1 MLGVCYYPE
10 QWPEARWA
18 EDARLMRACGLKIV
32 RIGEFAWGR
41 IEPRENAYDW
51 TWLDRAI
58 DTLAAAGL
66 KLILGTPTAT
76 PPAWLTQRHPDV
88 LRVGA
93 DGRRWSHGGRRHTCP
108 TSAVSATYAAYT
120 RQIVGAMSERYGTHP
135 AVVAWQIDNELSN
148 HATGRCYCDQCRAA
162 FQRWCC
168 QRYGS
173 LEHLNEAWGTS
184 FWSQCYSDWGQI
196 PVPSDPV
203 GGGHNPSL
211 QLAYRRFSSD
221 THVQLVR
228 NQATQLRQNSPGR
241 TITTNIAPLD
251 NELDWHAIAAEVDV
265 MSWDNYPHGFKHP
278 ADVAFFHDLVRGLK
292 RRSFWVM
299 EQQAGRINWT
309 SYNPPV
315 PAGQVRLWTY
325 QAIAHGAEDVLYFRW
340 RASRYGQEQYH
351 SGLLN
356 HDASLAQGY
365 YEAQQ
370 IVRELADHPPLER
383 LPAEVA
389 LLISYPDAWSTEIE
403 PHHADFDYW
412 QMARTIY
419 RDFWLRGI
427 NVDIIARGQD
437 LRQYRHVIPVAPQLI
452 DEDEAK
458 QWRAFVRDGGKLTLT
473 IRSFIKDQDNVWT
486 DQPWPAG
493 LTDLGGGQV
502 VQWYALPPGV
512 TGHYEHD
519 TLGPIAVPIWIE
531 DVHPDDPRTTLQY
544 TTQSVPGLTHLISWS
559 NQPHGSRGGSAEY
572 IGVYPPDPRCGL
584 FSGTSLATTGTLAS
598 PLGGLIERVRLKAGE
613 LVLNHATVEQWNSAG
628 EQMLPSLGVS
638 SLRHRESGEHPAD
651 HV

>member
-10 QWPEARWA
+10 QWPEARW
-18 EDARLMRACGLKIV
+18 EQDAQLMRECGLEVV
-32 RIGEFAWGR
+32 RIGEFAWSR
-41 IEPRENAYDW
+41 IEPHEGAYDW

-58 DTLAAAGL
+58 ETLANAGL

-88 LRVGA
+88 LRVDANGQ
-93 DGRRWSHGGRRHTCP
+93 RWSHGGRRHTCP
-108 TSAVSATYAAYT
+108 TSAVSGTYAAYS
-120 RQIVGAMSERYGTHP
+120 RQIVGAVSERYGTHP

-148 HATGRCYCDQCRAA
+148 HSTGRCYCDQCRAA
-162 FQRWCC
+162 FQRWCG
-168 QRYGS
+168 QRYDS
-173 LEHLNEAWGTS
+173 LEHLNSRWGTI
-184 FWSQCYSDWGQI
+184 FWSQQYSDWSQI
-196 PVPSDPV
+196 PLPSDPV

-228 NQATQLRQNSPGR
+228 NQAALLRQHSPGR

-265 MSWDNYPHGFKHP
+265 MSWDNYPHGFEHP

-309 SYNPPV
+309 AYNPPV

-325 QAIAHGAEDVLYFRW
+325 QALAHGAEDVLYFRW

-365 YEAQQ
+365 YEVQQ
-370 IVRELADHPPLER
+370 VARELAEQPPMER

-389 LLISYPDAWSTEIE
+389 LLVSYPDAWSTEIE
-403 PHHADFDYW
+403 PHHANFDYW

-419 RDFWLRGI
+419 RDFWLRGM

-452 DEDEAK
+452 DEHEAE

-473 IRSFIKDQDNVWT
+473 IRSAIKDQDNVWT
-486 DQPWPAG
+486 DQPMPAG
-493 LTDLGGGQV
+493 MTDLIGGQV
-502 VQWYALPPGV
+502 MQWYALPPGV
-512 TGHYEHD
+512 AAHYEHK
-519 TLGPIAVPIWIE
+519 TYGPIAVPIWIE
-531 DVHPDDPRTTLQY
+531 DLQTGQAHTTLQY
-544 TTQSVPGLTHLISWS
+544 TAQSVPGLDRLVSTSS
-559 NQPHGSRGGSAEY
+559 QEHGTRGGSVQY
-572 IGVYPPDPRCGL
+572 IGVYPPDPRNGL
-584 FSGTSLATTGTLAS
+584 FSGTALSATGSMAS
-598 PLGGLIERVRLKAGE
+598 PTAGTIERIRITAGE
-613 LVLNHATVEQWNSAG
+613 LVLNHAPVEQWSTTG
-628 EQMLPSLGVS
+628 EHMLPPLGADVS
-638 SLRHRESGEHPAD
+638 QQHESG
-651 HV
+651 